1 MFSEPL
7 RSLNLAFLIQT
18 VTVHPMYKIP
28 HQRWMFVL
36 KTKQNK
42 NTVEERSFTNRAA
55 VLKDRTKAWS
65 QYAEEY

>member
-1 MFSEPL
+1 
-7 RSLNLAFLIQT
+7 
-18 VTVHPMYKIP
+18 MYKIP

-42 NTVEERSFTNRAA
+42 NTVEERSFTNRAD